1 MKSRLSSELD
11 ESLSLKQLTNYGKY
25 LLLKLFHSPPTK
37 QADLHMTEPT
47 QQTNSQP
54 QLTLP
59 VADESASKDF
69 TLPKSVQPESD

>member
-1 MKSRLSSELD
+1 MARQYEIQSASELD
-11 ESLSLKQLTNYGKY
+11 ESLSLKQLTKYGKY
-25 LLLKLFHSPPTK
+25 LLLKLFHSPQTE
-37 QADLHMTEPT
+37 QAYPSMTEPT

-69 TLPKSVQPESD
+69 TLPKGL